1 MNNATNTTVQNTI
14 DSTEIVNIAE
24 LTAQLELIERLYK
37 DPAYSDSSIA
47 NFTYAELSN
56 TAYDLNI
63 VLENLLDQSND
74 EQNISHIESAQAGLH
89 QVLNPTSPTQT
100 MANRRIVAILML
112 GLDAMRA
119 VQEENNN
126 G

>member
-1 MNNATNTTVQNTI
+1 MNNATNTTVQDTTAI
-14 DSTEIVNIAE
+14 SDIAK

-37 DPAYSDSSIA
+37 DPAYSESSIA

-63 VLENLLDQSND
+63 VLENLLDQSDD
-74 EQNISHIESAQAGLH
+74 EENISIVESAQSGIH
-89 QVLNPTSPTQT
+89 QVLNPVSPTQT
-100 MANRRIVAILML
+100 MANRRIIALLML

-119 VQEENNN
+119 VQEENETD
-126 G
+126 

>member
-1 MNNATNTTVQNTI
+1 MNNATNTTGQNTTATV
-14 DSTEIVNIAE
+14 DIAK

-37 DPAYSDSSIA
+37 DPAYSESSIA

-63 VLENLLDQSND
+63 VLENLLDQSDD
-74 EQNISHIESAQAGLH
+74 EENISIVESAQSGLH

-100 MANRRIVAILML
+100 MANRRIIAMLML

-119 VQEENNN
+119 VQEENETD
-126 G
+126 